1 MLGLNSLGVV
11 AGLLRD
17 PRPFPLT
24 PALVL
29 TTLTML
35 SLPLLPLALLAYV
48 RSARL
53 PREAT
58 LGGVLAA
65 LSGAV
70 CSYVLLEPESNRD
83 ANIGMGLYFI
93 FGVIFPLGAAY
104 VIGLILGQSWRGSGR
119 EQGENNPRS
128 PLTGELTSSASFLVE
143 HDGVGVRRVR
153 RLVALGPHSQDGRDD
168 QGQ

>member
-1 MLGLNSLGVV
+1 MPRTLPWSLPRSLGLPLLMLGLNSLGVV

-104 VIGLILGQSWRGSGR
+104 VTGLILGQVMAWFGPGTGR
-119 EQGENNPRS
+119 K
-128 PLTGELTSSASFLVE
+128 
-143 HDGVGVRRVR
+143 
-153 RLVALGPHSQDGRDD
+153 
-168 QGQ
+168 